1 MSVPWLG
8 WDQLLE
14 GSGASVDLL
23 EFDDVFIGWGK
34 GGKTLAGVLGRAG
47 RRVAMVEQSAAMYG
61 GTCINIGCVPTKA
74 LVHSAHLVHECGDAG
89 HYTDSIARK
98 DQLTATLRGVNFSM
112 LDSIDTVTAITAHAE
127 FVEPKRL
134 RLTAGDD
141 ERELTAQ
148 RFYVNTGSLP
158 TVPDIPGI
166 SADGRLLSPRIHTS
180 TELIS
185 EANLPARLV
194 IVGGGYIAYE
204 FASMYAA
211 FGSEV
216 TVVDRSPV
224 PLRHEDRDVAEA
236 VASVLAGDGVRFLQ
250 GAHVTGLEEPAE
262 PAVAARDGAPEPARV
277 AVASPSGT
285 VTVEADAVL
294 LAVGRHPA
302 TEGLGLDKAG
312 IETDSRGAV
321 VVDEYLRT
329 SAADVWALGDVNGG
343 PQHTYV
349 SLDDHRI
356 VLSQVLGGP
365 ERTSADRNAIPT
377 TTFVT
382 PPFSRV
388 GLTEHEARA
397 QAAENGWDVGVAAK
411 EVAKIAAMPR
421 PKIVRDPR
429 GLIKVVVDRTTG
441 LILGAALFC
450 VDSQEVINLVALA
463 MDAGLPY
470 TALRDRMYTHP
481 SSSEAF
487 NEVLGAIV

>member
-1 MSVPWLG
+1 MDV
-8 WDQLLE
+8 
-14 GSGASVDLL
+14 L

-47 RRVAMVEQSAAMYG
+47 RRVAMVEQSEAMYG

-74 LVHSAHLVHECGDAG
+74 LVYASHLSHDGGDAA
-89 HYTDSIARK
+89 HYTDSIERK
-98 DQLTATLRGVNFSM
+98 DELTAALRSTNFSM
-112 LDSIDTVTAITAHAE
+112 LDSIDSVTAITARAE
-127 FVEPKRL
+127 FVGPKRV
-134 RLTAGDD
+134 RLTAGS
-141 ERELTAQ
+141 EEKELTAE
-148 RFYVNTGSLP
+148 RFYISTGSLP
-158 TVPDIPGI
+158 VVPDLPG
-166 SADGRLLSPRIHTS
+166 LSEGGQVLDPRVHVS
-180 TELIS
+180 TDLIS
-185 EANLPARLV
+185 ERNLPRRLL

-204 FASMYAA
+204 FASMYAG

-216 TVVDRSPV
+216 TMVDRSPI

-250 GAHVTGLEEPAE
+250 GARVAGAE
-262 PAVAARDGAPEPARV
+262 GGAATHDGAPSPLRV
-277 AVASPSGT
+277 RIASASGQLA
-285 VTVEADAVL
+285 TVEADAVL
-294 LAVGRHPA
+294 LALGRAPA

-312 IETDSRGAV
+312 VEIDGRGAV

-329 SAADVWALGDVNGG
+329 TAPDVWALGDVNGG

-356 VLSQVLGGP
+356 VLAQVLGGP
-365 ERTSADRNAIPT
+365 HRTTTDRTTIPT

-388 GLTEHEARA
+388 GLTEEQARE
-397 QAAENGWDVGVAAK
+397 QAAERGWDVGVASK

-421 PKIVRDPR
+421 PKTVRDPR
-429 GLIKVVVDRTTG
+429 GLIKVVVDKKSGT
-441 LILGAALFC
+441 ILGTTLFC
-450 VDSQEVINLVALA
+450 VDSQEVINLISFA
-463 MDAGLPY
+463 MDHGLPY

-487 NEVLGAIV
+487 NEVLGAIS